1 MKNCILKKYISI
13 FFVDLIMSLIMCGV
27 VSYVGQD
34 KDLGLMIIANM
45 VLITYITFAFLNGII
60 SYLMVK
66 TVVYPTAIIALS
78 VCVSELVAFVAMV
91 LIDFMV
97 YDSLDFHVLKE
108 VLGIGIC
115 AVLVELISGIIAQTV
130 LYVLNIFKTR

>member
-1 MKNCILKKYISI
+1 MKNCILKKYVGI
-13 FFVDLIMSLIMCGV
+13 FCVDIIMSLIMCGV
-27 VSYVGQD
+27 VSYVEQD

-78 VCVSELVAFVAMV
+78 LCLSELVV
-91 LIDFMV
+91 LVVMISIDN
-97 YDSLDFHVLKE
+97 SLDFHVLKE
-108 VLGIGIC
+108 VLGIGAC
-115 AVLVELISGIIAQTV
+115 AVLVELVSGIMAQTV
-130 LYVLNIFKTR
+130 LYVRNVFKMRRKMQ